1 MRDSGKVPSTLRQ
14 DVFLYVDDEAIQSL
28 ESARPFIWL
37 WEPQEKQETE
47 KKPGPLKVDIKHV
60 APLLLMRLTQR
71 DMSLEKRQLR
81 MWHDGPELENLHKD
95 ALESEENGQYDG
107 IWPPRTLA
115 M

>member
-1 MRDSGKVPSTLRQ
+1 
-14 DVFLYVDDEAIQSL
+14 
-28 ESARPFIWL
+28 
-37 WEPQEKQETE
+37 
-47 KKPGPLKVDIKHV
+47 VDIKHV